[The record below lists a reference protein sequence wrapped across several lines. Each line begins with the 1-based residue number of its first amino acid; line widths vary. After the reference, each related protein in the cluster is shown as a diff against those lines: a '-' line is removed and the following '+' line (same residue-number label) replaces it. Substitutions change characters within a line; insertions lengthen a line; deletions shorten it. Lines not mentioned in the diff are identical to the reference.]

1 MFLAIFMFYSF
12 GLYFGGYL
20 RVNKFEN
27 RGSLYTSGAI
37 IAIMFSIIFGSF
49 SLGGAAPHI
58 KSITE
63 AKIAG
68 KMAYE
73 VIDAVPNVDP
83 NVPGKSV
90 NK

>member
-1 MFLAIFMFYSF
+1 
-12 GLYFGGYL
+12 
-20 RVNKFEN
+20 
-27 RGSLYTSGAI
+27 
-37 IAIMFSIIFGSF
+37 MFSIIFGSF

-73 VIDAVPNVDP
+73 VIDAVPNVNP

>member
-1 MFLAIFMFYSF
+1 MQLCIFIENR
-12 GLYFGGYL
+12 GFGGYL
-20 RVNKFEN
+20 RVSKFEN